1 MNEHVWIG
9 VNDIDEEGTFV
20 STDGRFITY
29 TNWQSGQPNNN
40 GINEDAGLI
49 RTNGFWADDELTAH
63 FKFICIYN
71 IGEFLG
77 YEYNL
82 Y

>member
-1 MNEHVWIG
+1 MGEYFWIG